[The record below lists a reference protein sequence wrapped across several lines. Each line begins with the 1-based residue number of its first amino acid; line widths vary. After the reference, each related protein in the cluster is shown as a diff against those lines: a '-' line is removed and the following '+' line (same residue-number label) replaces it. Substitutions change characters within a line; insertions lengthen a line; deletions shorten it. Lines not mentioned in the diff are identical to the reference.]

1 MKTIKKEV
9 LVDAANRLLFTMSD
23 EQFETLQEEFKV
35 LTKLMSKIGKIEGL
49 DEYEPMTFP
58 FDCTTDYLRED
69 EPGEVLDR
77 EEALKNA
84 GSVMDDQVKLPKVVF

>member
-58 FDCTTDYLRED
+58 FDCTKDYLRED